1 MIAVRNLTIQ
11 FSGFALRNVSLTAQA
26 GAYAMLMGPTG
37 CGKTT
42 ILEAICGLRP
52 VAGGTIEL
60 MGCNITRAKP
70 GERGIGYVPQD
81 GALFPTMKVRDQLAF
96 ALKVRKRPTR
106 EISERVRELG
116 ELLAIGHLLD
126 RKPRGLSGGERQRV
140 ALGRALSSRPAVLC
154 LDEPLNA
161 LDDDTRQRMVELL
174 KHVQQRENLTVLHVT
189 HSREEAAKLGS
200 LVFSLNEG
208 SVVPSDSSTQVGCE
222 ARVEGSQPTVAHKDQ
237 SP

>member
-1 MIAVRNLTIQ
+1 MIAVKNLTIQ
-11 FSGFALRNVSLTAQA
+11 FSRFALRNVSLTAPT

-60 MGCNITRAKP
+60 MGSDMTKAKP

-96 ALKVRKRPTR
+96 ALKLRKRSSP
-106 EISERVRELG
+106 EIRDRVRELA
-116 ELLAIGHLLD
+116 ELLAIDHLLD

-140 ALGRALSSRPAVLC
+140 ALGRALSGRPGVLC

-161 LDDDTRQRMVELL
+161 LDDDTRQRMVALL
-174 KHVQQRENLTVLHVT
+174 KHVQQREKLTALHVT
-189 HSREEAAKLGS
+189 HSREEAAELGS
-200 LVFSLNEG
+200 LVFRLNEG
-208 SVVPSDSSTQVGCE
+208 RVVC
-222 ARVEGSQPTVAHKDQ
+222 
-237 SP
+237 